1 MPPIAVLV
9 ALADP
14 TRCRILEILRD
25 GAQPVHGLA
34 ASFKISRP
42 AISRHLRV
50 LKSAKLIKEKKAGRE
65 NHYALTPQRLAAVSA
80 WLGDFSS
87 DKSVVPADT
96 AKATPKV
103 ARKAS
108 VNKARKP
115 AAEIPAPVAVIP
127 KSKPAKPAK
136 AAGPK
141 PDALVVPPAS
151 VSQMGFDF

>member
-65 NHYALTPQRLAAVSA
+65 NHYALTPQRLAAVST
-80 WLGDFSS
+80 WLDDLSS
-87 DKSVVPADT
+87 DKSFIPADT
-96 AKATPKV
+96 AMVTPKV
-103 ARKAS
+103 ASKAPVRK
-108 VNKARKP
+108 VPKP
-115 AAEIPAPVAVIP
+115 AVEIPAPAAVLP
-127 KSKPAKPAK
+127 QPKPAK
-136 AAGPK
+136 AAKPAGPK
-141 PDALVVPPAS
+141 PEAPVAPSVS